1 MIVSCFLTDTL
12 SPFFSDEL
20 NKRNEIIKS
29 LTKRLKFLE
38 SQQNDSKTT
47 FENTQQKFKELSQK
61 VTDATVHCQALE
73 VGVE

>member
-1 MIVSCFLTDTL
+1 M

-20 NKRNEIIKS
+20 NKRNEIVKS

-38 SQQNDSKTT
+38 SQQNDSKTI
-47 FENTQQKFKELSQK
+47 ENTPQKFKELSQK